1 MTDLIGVTQQD
12 DGEWAAC
19 FSGGDNDGD
28 VNIIA
33 YGSSK
38 RAALSILFQEIR
50 EDFLLYQEG
59 LKQVD
64 AMLVELRGQ
73 Q

>member
-1 MTDLIGVTQQD
+1 MSDLIGVTQQD

-33 YGSSK
+33 YGGSK
-38 RAALSILFQEIR
+38 QAALRILRKEL
-50 EDFLLYQEG
+50 EEGFLLYSEG
-59 LKQVD
+59 LKRV
-64 AMLVELRGQ
+64 AELERQ